1 MHIQYIGHFELGFCS
16 LDSFAMHLTLALN
29 PNPPASASQVLG
41 LQSGIAFHLEMHQE
55 GYRVNTPLCTHQM
68 EHRFQNEQQTDGL
81 ISWGIRVPLL
91 SKRIKLQ
98 HSMAGPIALWS
109 TKGTLLLPLSL
120 SQQGRHS
127 GERQPRRPVGVKT
140 RGKQGESAGFHFLSH
155 TIWIETVLLWIQCVN
170 NVAKWISKEIS
181 MLRQGS
187 DGKRH
192 MH

>member
-16 LDSFAMHLTLALN
+16 LDSFAMQLTLALN

-41 LQSGIAFHLEMHQE
+41 LQSGIAFYLEMHQE

-109 TKGTLLLPLSL
+109 TEGILLPPLSL
-120 SQQGRHS
+120 SQQGRQS
-127 GERQPRRPVGVKT
+127 GERQPRQLLGVKT
-140 RGKQGESAGFHFLSH
+140 QGKQGESAGFHFLSH
-155 TIWIETVLLWIQCVN
+155 AI
-170 NVAKWISKEIS
+170 
-181 MLRQGS
+181 
-187 DGKRH
+187 
-192 MH
+192 